1 MTLLNRRF
9 DVLNASLLGRD
20 VEDVVA
26 ADEGV
31 AVLALELPV
40 HVLLGLDERKMNY
53 LIEEVSDSRKH
64 HDSIKTIKSLRLW
77 CEENRLYCC

>member
-20 VEDVVA
+20 VENVVA

-40 HVLLGLDERKMNY
+40 HVLLGLEGRKVNY
-53 LIEEVSDSRKH
+53 VFS
-64 HDSIKTIKSLRLW
+64 
-77 CEENRLYCC
+77 